1 MINVSFI
8 LLPNIMA
15 SSISLPLE
23 MLNAA
28 DNIQRAQN
36 KNAIPIK
43 IDLAGETLDSVDS
56 SGGLPIAPNCCI
68 DDLEDM
74 DLLLIPALWRNPL
87 HTLQRNRWLVEW
99 LRSQNFSKKTHICAV
114 GTGSSFLAESNIL
127 HNKSATTHWFYYDL
141 MRVKYPDVD
150 WKRQHLITESNN
162 IYCAGSINSMADLS
176 IHFIQKLYGLEISK
190 RVESHFSPEIR
201 RAYQEHLFD
210 DSLNSK
216 HQDELI
222 AASQNHIQLQFN
234 ENIDFAAMAAELN
247 LSERS
252 LQRRFKSACHLSP
265 LQYQQ
270 QLRMNS
276 AKQLLQNS
284 NLSILEVATS
294 VGYSDASHFSRLFKK
309 HCQQSPKTYRNAVR
323 GKLFNA

>member
-1 MINVSFI
+1 MINISFI

-28 DNIQRAQN
+28 DNIQRTQQ
-36 KNAIPIK
+36 KNDRPLSIQ
-43 IDLAGETLDSVDS
+43 LAGKNLNPVNTN
-56 SGGLPIAPNCCI
+56 GGLSLVPNCSV
-68 DDLEDM
+68 EDIVDT

-87 HTLQRNRWLVEW
+87 ITLKRNVWLTQW
-99 LRSQNFSKKTHICAV
+99 LEAQSFSEKTHICAV
-114 GTGSSFLAESNIL
+114 GTGSTFLAEANIL
-127 HNKSATTHWFYYDL
+127 HKRSATTHWFYYDL
-141 MRVKYPDVD
+141 MKNKYPDVD

-176 IHFIQKLYGLEISK
+176 IHFIQKLYGIEISK

-210 DSLNSK
+210 DSINSK

-222 AASQNHIQLQFN
+222 AATQNQIQLQFSDS
-234 ENIDFAAMAAELN
+234 IDFALLASELN

-252 LQRRFKSACHLSP
+252 LQRRFKSACNLSP

-270 QLRMNS
+270 QIRMNS
-276 AKQLLQNS
+276 AKQLLQDS

-294 VGYSDASHFSRLFKK
+294 VGYSDASHFTRLFKK
-309 HCQQSPKTYRNAVR
+309 HYQQSPKTFRNAVR